1 MGKMRDAVRTR
12 EKIVDAARQEFAE
25 YGLAGSRVERVAK
38 RAKLSK
44 QLLFHYFSSKQR
56 LFDVVLE
63 DTFRRREAWNLAPTA
78 PKHVLRDRFVF
89 AVNDRLWLRFLMW
102 EAAAYKP
109 NRPIRWQERRRTAF
123 KRQRTAFRRYQK
135 RHDFVREANPKHLQ
149 LALYSLANYPL
160 LCPQVTKLV
169 TGREADSHEFQREWS
184 AFLETIAEAL
194 LRSRSTMK
202 RASVTK
208 SG

>member
-1 MGKMRDAVRTR
+1 MGKMRDAPRTR
-12 EKIVDAARQEFAE
+12 EKIIDAARQEFTE
-25 YGLAGSRVERVAK
+25 HGLVGSRVERVAK

-44 QLLFHYFSSKQR
+44 QLLFHYFASKQR
-56 LFDVVLE
+56 LFDIVLE
-63 DTFRRREAWNLAPTA
+63 DTFRRREAWNLAPTD

-102 EAAAYKP
+102 EAAAYKA

-123 KRQRTAFRRYQK
+123 KRQRAAFRRYQK

-149 LALYSLANYPL
+149 LALYSLANHPL

-169 TGREADSHEFQREWS
+169 TGREADSPEFQREWS

-194 LRSRSTMK
+194 LKNSPIK
-202 RASVTK
+202 RATVAK
-208 SG
+208 AL